1 MKQQDIKFN
10 IARRL
15 GIGQLNEMQLV
26 MLDDNAPLTMLI
38 APTGTGKTL
47 AFAVAVLHQIGHPSG
62 KLQAVV
68 IAPSRELVLQI
79 YEVMRPIAPGY
90 KTVAMYGG
98 HSMQDETNSL
108 IMMPDIIVATPGRL
122 VDHIK
127 RGNLK
132 PGVHLSTM
140 VLDEYDKSLELGFSD
155 EMKRLMRFFVSPA
168 HVILTSA
175 TVMDE
180 LPDYLPRIKPN
191 ILDYSSTA
199 VGNPRSNINIARVGS
214 PARDKLDTLLA
225 LLLTIGKEGRKIIVF
240 LNHRESV
247 ERVYEALRRARIP
260 AGIYHGGLDQVERE
274 KAIELLDNGTTPV
287 LVSTDLA
294 SRGLDIDDVDAVV
307 HYHLPPT
314 PQAWVHR
321 NGRTARQG
329 ARGEAY
335 VITTEG
341 ESIPDYVEWDR
352 DFYPA
357 VDARSSR
364 YPRPQVATLYF
375 AAGKKEKLSRG
386 DIVGFL
392 IKVAGLEAAQIGRIS
407 LKDHCALVGVPAS
420 AINDIITLV
429 KGQKIKNQKVKITRL
444 Q

>member
-10 IARRL
+10 IKRRL
-15 GIGQLNEMQLV
+15 GIEQLNEMQLV

-38 APTGTGKTL
+38 APTGSGKTL

-62 KLQAVV
+62 KLQAVI

-79 YEVMRPIAPGY
+79 YEVLRPIAAGY

-98 HSMQDETNSL
+98 HSMLDETNSL
-108 IMMPDIIVATPGRL
+108 SMMPDIIVATPGRL

-132 PGVHLSTM
+132 PGVHLQSL

-155 EMKRLMRFFVSPA
+155 EMRRLMRFFISPS
-168 HVILTSA
+168 HIILTSA

-180 LPDYLPRIKPN
+180 LPDYMPPSKPN

-199 VGNPRSNINIARVGS
+199 VANPRGNINIARVES
-214 PARDKLDTLLA
+214 PARDKLETLLA
-225 LLLTIGKEGRKIIVF
+225 LLMTIGRPGGKVIVF

-247 ERVYEALRRARIP
+247 ERVHDALRKARIP
-260 AGIYHGGLDQVERE
+260 AGIYHGGLDQIDRE

-294 SRGLDIDDVDAVV
+294 SRGLDIDRVDAVI

-329 ARGEAY
+329 ASGEVY

-352 DFYPA
+352 DFYPEL
-357 VDARSSR
+357 DAEAKRFPRSE
-364 YPRPQVATLYF
+364 VATLYF

-386 DIVGFL
+386 DIVGYL
-392 IKVAGLEAAQIGRIS
+392 IKVAGLEASEIGRIS
-407 LKDHCALVGVPAS
+407 LKDHCALVAVPATK
-420 AINDIITLV
+420 INDVIATV
-429 KGQKIKNQKVKITRL
+429 KGEKIKNQKVKITRL